1 MDRTLTYCTNAS
13 ASNCPVVP
21 MNLMYGCITACA
33 SETAITP
40 YGPTPYYNN
49 EVMCNSITYYGG
61 LTTCCDGTLFNCVCV
76 NTNFACSYVL
86 AQILGCWPNG
96 VALSN
101 ASAPDYLANCVG
113 LGGIQC
119 LVGRCDGCPDRT
131 EGDVYRAFYCVSNT
145 YPAVKVELTWTF
157 VSNDY
162 GCCNGSGSTGCAC
175 YGYKKQMVTTY
186 CSTTGIWGDKN
197 DYVVRTCCYL
207 VYPGNCSFTC
217 SIFNTGGTNTFIHPF
232 NPRHSYGSGSS
243 CNNYGFGSGG
253 LGITRFAVYRHC
265 DGRNVSS
272 TTSRNCLACYTCPI
286 LKFYPFTQPGCQ
298 TIGGSSL
305 DYATCCLGYYYYGG
319 CCGKLLGGSCCIVC
333 QTVPTINQELAGTY
347 YKPFGGWAIPMAT
360 WRYVCDSGTC
370 CCYKHF
376 NYGPYSGV
384 VRSTLRNTS
393 VSAFELPAASCKG
406 AAICQLWRKASG
418 DTAWQAATYMGN
430 SLGYYNCMQLLMPT
444 IICIDTWTID
454 PSICGCTTCI
464 RARSGCNYILN
475 GLCSHSGPT
484 RSNCNTTVCLCKNGS
499 CCGAITSCCQYEL
512 AMGQCKQRTVAMCGS
527 STLPVTDQNGCY
539 ILGVDS
545 TIKSVTYTGSA
556 TCCKPLLWK
565 RSLQFC
571 AGNTAFWW
579 PSYYNA

>member
-13 ASNCPVVP
+13 AENCPVVP
-21 MNLMYGCITACA
+21 MSLMYGCITACA

-40 YGPTPYYNN
+40 YGPTQYYNN
-49 EVMCNSITYYGG
+49 EVMCNNITYYGG

-76 NTNFACSYVL
+76 NTNFARSYVL

-101 ASAPDYLANCVG
+101 ASTPDYLANCVG

-119 LVGRCDGCPDRT
+119 LVGKCNGCPDRT

-162 GCCNGSGSTGCAC
+162 GCCNGSGSTACAC

-186 CSTTGIWGDKN
+186 CSTTGIWNDKN
-197 DYVVRTCCYL
+197 DFVVRTCCYL

-217 SIFNTGGTNTFIHPF
+217 SIFNTGSTNAFIHPF
-232 NPRHSYGSGSS
+232 NPRHSCGSAA

-253 LGITRFAVYRHC
+253 LGIIRFAVYRHK

-370 CCYKHF
+370 FCYKHF
-376 NYGPYSGV
+376 NYGPYSGL

-430 SLGYYNCMQLLMPT
+430 NLGYYNCMQLLMPT

-475 GLCSHSGPT
+475 GLCCHSGPT

>member
-1 MDRTLTYCTNAS
+1 MDRTLTYCTNADDR
-13 ASNCPVVP
+13 NCPPVP
-21 MNLMYGCITACA
+21 TSLMYGCSTVC
-33 SETAITP
+33 TCTTTP
-40 YGPTPYYNN
+40 YGSAAYYNN
-49 EVMCNSITYYGG
+49 QVMTNYISYRGG
-61 LTTCCDGTLFNCVCV
+61 GVTSCDGLCFNCVCV

-86 AQILGCWPNG
+86 AQILGQWPNG
-96 VALSN
+96 NSLSTAN
-101 ASAPDYLANCVG
+101 SPDVLASCVG

-119 LVGRCDGCPDRT
+119 LVGSCNGCPRT
-131 EGDVYRAFYCVSNT
+131 DGEVYRAFYCVSNT

-186 CSTTGIWGDKN
+186 CSTTGCWYDKN
-197 DYVVRTCCYL
+197 DFVVRTCCYL

-217 SIFNTGGTNTFIHPF
+217 SIFNTGSTNIFIHPF

-253 LGITRFAVYRHC
+253 LGIIRFAVYRHC

-272 TTSRNCLACYTCPI
+272 SASRNCLACYTCPI

-319 CCGKLLGGSCCIVC
+319 CCGKLLGGSCCMIC
-333 QTVPTINQELAGTY
+333 QTVPTIDMNLAGTY
-347 YKPFGGWAIPMAT
+347 YYPTGGWAIPMSS

-370 CCYKHF
+370 CCYRNFSF
-376 NYGPYSGV
+376 NANYCV
-384 VRSTLRNTS
+384 QSTLRNAP
-393 VSAFELPAASCKG
+393 VSDFEVTSCKG
-406 AAICQLWRKASG
+406 AAICQLWRQASG
-418 DTAWQAATYMGN
+418 NTIWQAATYMGN
-430 SLGYYNCMQLLMPT
+430 NRCYGACMQLFMPK

-454 PSICGCTTCI
+454 PSICGCTTAI
-464 RARSGCNYILN
+464 RARSGCNYTLN

-484 RSNCNTTVCLCKNGS
+484 LTNCNTTVCLYKNGS
-499 CCGAITSCCQYEL
+499 CCGAITSCCRYEL

-571 AGNTAFWW
+571 AGNTAYWW
-579 PSYYNA
+579 PSNF